1 MAVIMQ
7 ERERREREEIDRLM
21 AMPLWS
27 RAVAYL
33 SEGLGLGTAVHSRRS
48 DALPGVPP
56 RSEGSAHGQCSGV
69 GASGECSGGA
79 SCSSHSSALP
89 AQRAMPEER
98 TAPTPFASM
107 GPELAGLSA
116 AERQHPFWRT
126 GLGAAAA
133 RRQGVAP
140 AAEAGGEAGGGG
152 LTHPRGAASAAA
164 ALAARARL
172 PPPPPPVA
180 APRGL
185 YIHGDVGG
193 GKTLVMDMFAQ
204 AVAADAAELT
214 SVGSKV
220 GSRVRRVHFNTL
232 LAECH
237 RRLHFHSMATM
248 AARSAVTAVA
258 QQQQQQRQQ
267 QQQPQQSQQQQQPQQ
282 SHVQALA
289 SSSRGA
295 MRTLVR
301 NLVAIAALTNPNPNP
316 NSTP

>member
-1 MAVIMQ
+1 
-7 ERERREREEIDRLM
+7 
-21 AMPLWS
+21 
-27 RAVAYL
+27 
-33 SEGLGLGTAVHSRRS
+33 
-48 DALPGVPP
+48 
-56 RSEGSAHGQCSGV
+56 
-69 GASGECSGGA
+69 
-79 SCSSHSSALP
+79 
-89 AQRAMPEER
+89 MPEER

-220 GSRVRRVHFNTL
+220 GSRVRRVHFNAL

-258 QQQQQQRQQ
+258 QQQQQRQQ
-267 QQQPQQSQQQQQPQQ
+267 QPQPQQSQQQQQPQQ